1 MPISSTKTKVL
12 TSSVWA
18 AITLQD
24 AHHHSSSSTAPT
36 LRFWEKPSRFIS
48 RLTVT
53 SLRCVPVMCPRERR
67 LWLMVAVGCSCTS
80 FASRTVAFPSTLR
93 GRPGLYLGV
102 RISPRRAVLV

>member
-53 SLRCVPVMCPRERR
+53 SLDAFPLCVPGS
-67 LWLMVAVGCSCTS
+67 AVFG
-80 FASRTVAFPSTLR
+80 
-93 GRPGLYLGV
+93 
-102 RISPRRAVLV
+102 